1 MIKNKISKVYKISK
15 EERLENDKK
24 SLLTKFNFDFSDI
37 KTSKASLK
45 TMNNLQTSP
54 NYSLNYL
61 NSNGNIEIVK
71 KNKNLISNNLH
82 NLHSLNNKIS
92 LYNKKLKK
100 PNNNFLQN
108 EIKFFSYKQLPTNNN
123 NYSSNNLLSSNVISN
138 INILST
144 NNFLTTNNN
153 ITINNLITNES
164 DQKNL
169 ISNNSKKDSFEND
182 LDESIQ
188 IELVNHNNKNIEAYN
203 NIIEENNFM
212 NNIKFNNYHESNNS
226 NINKDNNKSLEKSN
240 FNESYNNENVNINDS
255 SFNANE
261 NINMPQK
268 NHRNLIKKILKKEI
282 SSDIT
287 SRLINCEN
295 DIHIM
300 KDKKVFKFIKNIRE
314 ENNNIINFKINNFF
328 KLNSFCMY
336 NLLSFIF
343 DYYDILIQYKSLK
356 NKIENSLNQIFDNFI
371 KTFSNKY
378 KDYLQITK
386 YYYLSKKFTNFKK
399 EFYSLN
405 LILLLKVITKKKNIN
420 IEIGYLYKYN
430 HKNYNI
436 KWSFDIIDK
445 SQIKIWFSSEVE
457 TYNKVKKRFTYCSPI
472 SSFSNGDT
480 IQIEVNIFSKN
491 RILNPF
497 SIEVY
502 DIKVEPLEFSC
513 LYEKN
518 HFISFTPYDPYR
530 SCEIET
536 LIQFWRTDGIDKNF
550 CNEFKRIFKKNFK
563 INQIVYDVNKLY
575 FYKINMVANKVG
587 IIHKNNFI
595 NFQIN
600 IVPYEDNIE
609 NEIQHIGLL
618 NSKVFM
624 DKINIRIGTS
634 IIIYITDI

>member
-1 MIKNKISKVYKISK
+1 MKNKNKKSKVYKISK

-37 KTSKASLK
+37 KNSKASLK
-45 TMNNLQTSP
+45 TMNNLQKSP
-54 NYSLNYL
+54 KYNLNYL
-61 NSNGNIEIVK
+61 NSNGNIENVK
-71 KNKNLISNNLH
+71 KNKNLISN

-92 LYNKKLKK
+92 LYNKNTKK
-100 PNNNFLQN
+100 TNNNFFQN
-108 EIKFFSYKQLPTNNN
+108 EIKYFSYKHLPTTNN
-123 NYSSNNLLSSNVISN
+123 NYSSNNLFSTNISNN

-153 ITINNLITNES
+153 ILSTNNLITNES
-164 DQKNL
+164 EQKNL
-169 ISNNSKKDSFEND
+169 NTNNTKKDSFEND
-182 LDESIQ
+182 SEESIQ
-188 IELVNHNNKNIEAYN
+188 IDLINHNNKNIEVYN
-203 NIIEENNFM
+203 NFIEENNFM
-212 NNIKFNNYHESNNS
+212 KNIKSNNNHESNHNS
-226 NINKDNNKSLEKSN
+226 IVNKDCNKSLEKSN
-240 FNESYNNENVNINDS
+240 FNDSNNNENFNINDS

-261 NINMPQK
+261 NINKPQK

-300 KDKKVFKFIKNIRE
+300 KDKKVFKFINNIRE
-314 ENNNIINFKINNFF
+314 ENNNIINFKINNFL

-336 NLLSFIF
+336 NLLSFIY
-343 DYYDILIQYKSLK
+343 DYYDILIEYKSLK
-356 NKIENSLNQIFDNFI
+356 NKIEHSLNEIFENFI
-371 KTFSNKY
+371 KIFSNKY

-405 LILLLKVITKKKNIN
+405 LIILLKVITKKKNIN

-430 HKNYNI
+430 HKKYNI
-436 KWSFDIIDK
+436 IWSFDIIDK
-445 SQIKIWFSSEVE
+445 SKIKIWFSSEIE
-457 TYNKVKKRFTYCSPI
+457 SYNKVKKRFTYCSPI
-472 SSFSNGDT
+472 SSFCNGDT

-502 DIKVEPLEFSC
+502 DIKVEPLEYNC

-518 HFISFTPYDPYR
+518 HFISFIPYDPYR

-563 INQIVYDVNKLY
+563 INQIVYDINKLY
-575 FYKINMVANKVG
+575 FYKINMVANKIG
-587 IIHKNNFI
+587 IINKNNFI

-600 IVPYEDNIE
+600 IVPYEDNIQ
-609 NEIQHIGLL
+609 NEIQNVGLL

-624 DKINIRIGTS
+624 DKINIRLGTS